1 MKLFF
6 RFADYI
12 VRPVEDKDR
21 MFIDLTLDRDEYHR
35 DVMTSDFFLK
45 LLPGEAAWAI
55 EDQKG
60 NVLVYFKTQNVA
72 RISLI
77 FTQQRD
83 RELNRDVLTKGTEWL
98 AGVLAQNRFH
108 EMLFDTKGREL
119 RIMAKRRLGFR
130 DSPEELVK
138 TLPTPRLP
146 GWLEEVL
153 HHRQQGTQS
162 EG

>member
-1 MKLFF
+1 MRLFF
-6 RFADYI
+6 RFEDYI
-12 VRPVEDKDR
+12 VRPADEGDR
-21 MFIDLTLDRDEYHR
+21 RFLAERIAADEYHR
-35 DVMTSDFFLK
+35 DVMDADFFLK

-55 EDQKG
+55 EDQQG

-72 RISLI
+72 RISLQ
-77 FTQQRD
+77 FTRSD
-83 RELNRDVLTKGTEWL
+83 RELNRAVLIKGMEWIEGML
-98 AGVLAQNRFH
+98 VQNRFH

-119 RIMAKRRLGFR
+119 RVMAKRRLGFR

-138 TLPTPRLP
+138 TLPTPKSS

-153 HHRQQGTQS
+153 HHRQQGTGS

>member
-12 VRPVEDKDR
+12 VRPVEERDR
-21 MFIDLTLDRDEYHR
+21 PFLEQKIADDEFHR
-35 DVMTSDFFLK
+35 EVMDADFFLK
-45 LLPGEAAWAI
+45 LWPGEAAWAI

-72 RISLI
+72 RISLQ
-77 FTQQRD
+77 FTGSD

-98 AGVLAQNRFH
+98 EGLLAQNHFH

-138 TLPTPRLP
+138 SLPAPRMVGELV
-146 GWLEEVL
+146 GVL
-153 HHRQQGTQS
+153 HHRQHAS
-162 EG
+162 EVEG

>member
-1 MKLFF
+1 MRLFF

-12 VRPVEDKDR
+12 VRPVEERDR
-21 MFIDLTLDRDEYHR
+21 AYLSEKITGDEYHR
-35 DVMTSDFFLK
+35 DVMNADFFLK

-72 RISLI
+72 RISLQ
-77 FTQQRD
+77 FTQQD
-83 RELNRDVLTKGTEWL
+83 RELNRDVLTKGTAWL
-98 AGVLAQNRFH
+98 EELLAQNHFH

-130 DSPEELVK
+130 DSTEELVK
-138 TLPTPRLP
+138 PLPPAKMP
-146 GWLEEVL
+146 GALVGLL
-153 HHRQQGTQS
+153 HHRQHAS
-162 EG
+162 EVEG